1 MEATVFEQRT
11 EAEMRL
17 YSEKTAKELALQKRR
32 QEESDDGMPENDD
45 VVDPSSGA
53 DGAHVTTETKITKDP
68 ERAD

>member
-17 YSEKTAKELALQKRR
+17 YSEKTAKELALKKRR

-53 DGAHVTTETKITKDP
+53 DGHT
-68 ERAD
+68 

>member
-17 YSEKTAKELALQKRR
+17 YSDKTAKELALRKRR
-32 QEESDDGMPENDD
+32 QEEAH
-45 VVDPSSGA
+45 SGA
-53 DGAHVTTETKITKDP
+53 DEAHVTTETKIPVDP